1 MEEIRNTPIKG
12 QMTQGPIGRQLLL
25 FALPLMLSN
34 LCQQLYN
41 TADAVI
47 VGRLVGS
54 NALAAVGASSLL
66 ITFMIYFFIGLSIG
80 ASVLISQFFG
90 SGKDHKVQDAVHTA
104 IALSL
109 VSGLVL
115 TVLGLIL

>member
-1 MEEIRNTPIKG
+1 MEETREIPLKG
-12 QMTQGPIGRQLLL
+12 QMTEGKIGRQLLL
-25 FALPLMLSN
+25 FALPLMFSN

-41 TADAVI
+41 TVDAVI
-47 VGRLVGS
+47 VGRFVGA

-90 SGKDHKVQDAVHTA
+90 SRKYDKVQEAVHT
-104 IALSL
+104 
-109 VSGLVL
+109 
-115 TVLGLIL
+115 

>member
-1 MEEIRNTPIKG
+1 MEETREIPLKG
-12 QMTQGPIGRQLLL
+12 QMTEGRIGRKLLL
-25 FALPLMLSN
+25 FALPLMFSN

-47 VGRLVGS
+47 VGRLVGAD
-54 NALAAVGASSLL
+54 ALAAVGASSLL

-90 SGKDHKVQDAVHTA
+90 SRKYDKV
-104 IALSL
+104 
-109 VSGLVL
+109 
-115 TVLGLIL
+115 